1 MPSIAPSLCKCLRF
15 TPILAGGFGMLNSVG
30 TAVFF
35 RFFFEDVANI
45 SVSKCALHTLM
56 FRYKYPTSFFIRSFR
71 LQLIAHFFYLFCESL
86 DFYISFSIKKTF
98 CKKSTYYFGTYLV
111 VPPCF
116 VLWEPKKSDI
126 RIFCFVVVTIQCRA
140 PSCPI
145 FSLFRSFFR

>member
-1 MPSIAPSLCKCLRF
+1 MPSVAPSLSKCLRF
-15 TPILAGGFGMLNSVG
+15 TPILAGGFGMLNNVG

-71 LQLIAHFFYLFCESL
+71 LQLIARFFDLFCENL
-86 DFYISFSIKKTF
+86 DFYISFSFKKTF
-98 CKKSTYYFGTYLV
+98 CKKQYI
-111 VPPCF
+111 
-116 VLWEPKKSDI
+116 WEPKKSDI
-126 RIFCFVVVTIQCRA
+126 RIFCLVVVTIQCRA

-145 FSLFRSFFR
+145 FLLFR